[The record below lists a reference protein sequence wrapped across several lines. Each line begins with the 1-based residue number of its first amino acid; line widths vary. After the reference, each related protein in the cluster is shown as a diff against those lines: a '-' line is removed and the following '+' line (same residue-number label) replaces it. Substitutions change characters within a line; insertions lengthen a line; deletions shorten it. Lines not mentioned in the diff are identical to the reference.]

1 MVYSIPVSG
10 WGIEIA
16 TLRQLP
22 VQALSR
28 TGQSERQQ
36 RALPRALRQSPVTIV
51 AVLII
56 VFWLLAALLA
66 PLLAPYPPLQQDVM
80 NRLTPPDSAHWLG
93 TDPLGRDI
101 LSRIL
106 YGARLSLPVG
116 VAAVMLALVLG
127 TLLGSIAGFLGGR
140 ADEVVMRLTD
150 LMLAFPT
157 VILAMVITAALG
169 AGVRNAIIAIMV
181 AWWPTYARNVRGLV
195 LATRHR
201 EFVLAAQ
208 ALGATRTRMFVHHVL
223 PSTISPLVILGT
235 LDLGHAIL
243 TFAALSF
250 LGLGP
255 PPDLPEWGSM
265 IATGRSYFDQWW
277 IGAFPGLAIL
287 SVALACNIVG
297 DSLRDALDPRYR
309 NQ

>member
-1 MVYSIPVSG
+1 MVCSIPVSG

-16 TLRQLP
+16 TLRQLA
-22 VQALSR
+22 VQALPRGAQHSW
-28 TGQSERQQ
+28 QK
-36 RALPRALRQSPVTIV
+36 RALPRALRQSPVMIV

-56 VFWLLAALLA
+56 VFWLLAS
-66 PLLAPYPPLQQDVM
+66 LLAPYPPLEQDVM
-80 NRLTPPDSAHWLG
+80 SRLAPPNSAHWLG

-116 VAAVMLALVLG
+116 VAAVLLALALG

-140 ADEVVMRLTD
+140 ADEVVMRITD

-309 NQ
+309 NR

>member
-1 MVYSIPVSG
+1 VAFAIVIG
-10 WGIEIA
+10 WV
-16 TLRQLP
+16 L
-22 VQALSR
+22 
-28 TGQSERQQ
+28 
-36 RALPRALRQSPVTIV
+36 V
-51 AVLII
+51 AI
-56 VFWLLAALLA
+56 LA

-80 NRLTPPDSAHWLG
+80 SRLDPPSNEHWLG

-101 LSRIL
+101 LSRII
-106 YGARLSLPVG
+106 YGSRLSLPVG
-116 VAAVMLALVLG
+116 VAAVALALVLG
-127 TLLGSIAGFLGGR
+127 TLLGSVAGFLGGR
-140 ADEVVMRLTD
+140 TDEVVMRLTD

-195 LATRHR
+195 LATRNR
-201 EFVLAAQ
+201 EFVHAAHS
-208 ALGATRTRMFVHHVL
+208 LGATRPRIFLYHIL
-223 PSTISPLVILGT
+223 PSTISPLVVLGT

-287 SVALACNIVG
+287 SVALAFNIVG
-297 DSLRDALDPRYR
+297 DTLRDILDPRSR
-309 NQ
+309 IR

>member
-1 MVYSIPVSG
+1 VTSG
-10 WGIEIA
+10 AW
-16 TLRQLP
+16 R
-22 VQALSR
+22 SR
-28 TGQSERQQ
+28 LTP
-36 RALPRALRQSPVTIV
+36 ALPRWRTSPVAILALGIV
-51 AVLII
+51 IGWVLI
-56 VFWLLAALLA
+56 ALLA

-80 NRLTPPDSAHWLG
+80 SRLAPPSNEHLLG
-93 TDPLGRDI
+93 TDPLGRDV

-106 YGARLSLPVG
+106 YGSRISLPVG
-116 VAAVMLALVLG
+116 VAAVVLALVLG
-127 TLLGSIAGFLGGR
+127 TLLGSVAGFLGGR
-140 ADEVVMRLTD
+140 ADEVVMRITD

-169 AGVRNAIIAIMV
+169 AGVRNAIIAIMI

-195 LATRHR
+195 LATRNR
-201 EFVLAAQ
+201 EFVHAAHS
-208 ALGATRTRMFVHHVL
+208 LGATRPRIFLYHIL
-223 PSTISPLVILGT
+223 PSTISPLVVLGT

-287 SVALACNIVG
+287 SVALAFNIVG
-297 DSLRDALDPRYR
+297 DTLRDLLDPRYR
-309 NQ
+309 AR

>member
-1 MVYSIPVSG
+1 M
-10 WGIEIA
+10 
-16 TLRQLP
+16 TRRR
-22 VQALSR
+22 SR
-28 TGQSERQQ
+28 LT
-36 RALPRALRQSPVTIV
+36 RALPRALRQSPLTIV
-51 AVLII
+51 LCLVI
-56 VFWLLAALLA
+56 VFWVLVALLA

-80 NRLTPPDSAHWLG
+80 NRLAPPSSAHWLG

-106 YGARLSLPVG
+106 YGARLSIPVG
-116 VAAVMLALVLG
+116 VAAVLLALVLG
-127 TLLGSIAGFLGGR
+127 TLLGSVAGFLGGR
-140 ADEVVMRLTD
+140 VDEVVMRITD

-201 EFVLAAQ
+201 EFVLAAH
-208 ALGATRTRMFVHHVL
+208 ALGATRPRMFLYHVL

-243 TFAALSF
+243 TFAA
-250 LGLGP
+250 P
-255 PPDLPEWGSM
+255 QLPRAGTAAR
-265 IATGRSYFDQWW
+265 ICRNGGR
-277 IGAFPGLAIL
+277 
-287 SVALACNIVG
+287 
-297 DSLRDALDPRYR
+297 
-309 NQ
+309 

>member
-1 MVYSIPVSG
+1 
-10 WGIEIA
+10 
-16 TLRQLP
+16 LQR
-22 VQALSR
+22 SR
-28 TGQSERQQ
+28 VRL
-36 RALPRALRQSPVTIV
+36 ALPRAVHQSPVAIV
-51 AVLII
+51 ALGIVVLWIGI
-56 VFWLLAALLA
+56 ALLA
-66 PLLAPYPPLQQDVM
+66 PVLSPYPPLQQDVM
-80 NRLTPPDSAHWLG
+80 HRLAPPNAEHWLG

-106 YGARLSLPVG
+106 FGSRLSLPVG
-116 VAAVMLALVLG
+116 VAAVLLALVLG

-140 ADEVVMRLTD
+140 VDEVLMRATD

-195 LATRHR
+195 LATRDR
-201 EFVLAAQ
+201 EFVLAAR
-208 ALGATRTRMFVHHVL
+208 ALGATRSRMFLHHVL

-255 PPDLPEWGSM
+255 PPDQPEWGSM
-265 IATGRSYFDQWW
+265 IASGRSYFDQWW

-297 DSLRDALDPRYR
+297 DSLRDFFDPRYR
-309 NQ
+309 NR

>member
-1 MVYSIPVSG
+1 MP
-10 WGIEIA
+10 
-16 TLRQLP
+16 
-22 VQALSR
+22 
-28 TGQSERQQ
+28 
-36 RALPRALRQSPVTIV
+36 ALPRWQASPLAVVAFAIV
-51 AVLII
+51 IGWVLIAI
-56 VFWLLAALLA
+56 LA
-66 PLLAPYPPLQQDVM
+66 PILAPYPPLQQDVM
-80 NRLTPPDSAHWLG
+80 SRLDPPSGEHWLG

-101 LSRIL
+101 LSRII
-106 YGARLSLPVG
+106 YGSRLSLPVG
-116 VAAVMLALVLG
+116 VAAVALALVLG
-127 TLLGSIAGFLGGR
+127 TLLGSVAGFLGGR
-140 ADEVVMRLTD
+140 TDEVVMRLTD

-195 LATRHR
+195 LATRNR
-201 EFVLAAQ
+201 EFVHAAHS
-208 ALGATRTRMFVHHVL
+208 LGATRPRIFLYHIL
-223 PSTISPLVILGT
+223 PSTISPLVVLGT

-287 SVALACNIVG
+287 SVALAFNIVG
-297 DSLRDALDPRYR
+297 DTLRDLLDPRSR
-309 NQ
+309 IR

>member
-1 MVYSIPVSG
+1 VPRLPS
-10 WGIEIA
+10 A
-16 TLRQLP
+16 LRRSRL
-22 VQALSR
+22 AL
-28 TGQSERQQ
+28 
-36 RALPRALRQSPVTIV
+36 ALPLMQSPVAVV
-51 AVLII
+51 ALLVVVLW
-56 VFWLLAALLA
+56 VLLALLA
-66 PLLAPYPPLQQDVM
+66 PVIAPYPPLEQDVM
-80 NRLTPPDSAHWLG
+80 KRLAPPSGEHWLG

-116 VAAVMLALVLG
+116 VAAVLLALALG
-127 TLLGSIAGFLGGR
+127 TLLGSVAGFLGGR
-140 ADEVVMRLTD
+140 TDEVIMRATD

-169 AGVRNAIIAIMV
+169 AGVRNAVLAIMV

-201 EFVLAAQ
+201 EFVLAAE
-208 ALGATRTRMFVHHVL
+208 AIGATRPRIFLHHIL

-277 IGAFPGLAIL
+277 IGMFPGLAIL
-287 SVALACNIVG
+287 SVVLAFNIVG
-297 DSLRDALDPRYR
+297 DGLRDLLDPRYR
-309 NQ
+309 NR

>member
-1 MVYSIPVSG
+1 
-10 WGIEIA
+10 
-16 TLRQLP
+16 
-22 VQALSR
+22 
-28 TGQSERQQ
+28 
-36 RALPRALRQSPVTIV
+36 V
-51 AVLII
+51 AVVALGI
-56 VFWLLAALLA
+56 VFGWVLIALLA

-80 NRLTPPDSAHWLG
+80 SRLAPPSAEHLLG
-93 TDPLGRDI
+93 TDPLGRDV

-106 YGARLSLPVG
+106 FGSRVSLPVG
-116 VAAVMLALVLG
+116 VAAVALALVFG
-127 TLLGSIAGFLGGR
+127 TLLGSVAGFLGGR
-140 ADEVVMRLTD
+140 VDEIVMRITD

-195 LATRHR
+195 LATRNR
-201 EFVLAAQ
+201 EFVQAAH
-208 ALGATRTRMFVHHVL
+208 ALGATKPRIFLYHIL
-223 PSTISPLVILGT
+223 PSTISPLVVLGT

-287 SVALACNIVG
+287 SVALAFNIVG
-297 DSLRDALDPRYR
+297 DTLRDLLDPRSR
-309 NQ
+309 AR

>member
-1 MVYSIPVSG
+1 V
-10 WGIEIA
+10 
-16 TLRQLP
+16 
-22 VQALSR
+22 AL
-28 TGQSERQQ
+28 GVL
-36 RALPRALRQSPVTIV
+36 ALWVLVAL
-51 AVLII
+51 
-56 VFWLLAALLA
+56 FA

-80 NRLTPPDSAHWLG
+80 SRLAPPSAAHWFG

-101 LSRIL
+101 LSRTL
-106 YGARLSLPVG
+106 YGSRLSIPVG
-116 VAAVMLALVLG
+116 VAAVVLALVLG
-127 TLLGSIAGFLGGR
+127 SFLGSAAGFLGGR
-140 ADEVVMRLTD
+140 SDEAVMRLTD

-169 AGVRNAIIAIMV
+169 AGVRNAIIAIMI
-181 AWWPTYARNVRGLV
+181 AWWPSYARNVRGLV

-201 EFVLAAQ
+201 EFVVAAH
-208 ALGATRTRMFVHHVL
+208 ALGATRARIFRYHIL

-235 LDLGHAIL
+235 LDMGHAIL
-243 TFAALSF
+243 TFATLSF

-277 IGAFPGLAIL
+277 IGTFPGLAIL

-297 DSLRDALDPRYR
+297 DSLRDLLDPRYR
-309 NQ
+309 RR

>member
-1 MVYSIPVSG
+1 M
-10 WGIEIA
+10 
-16 TLRQLP
+16 
-22 VQALSR
+22 
-28 TGQSERQQ
+28 
-36 RALPRALRQSPVTIV
+36 RQSPVAAVAAAVILFWIV
-51 AVLII
+51 VALASPLIS
-56 VFWLLAALLA
+56 
-66 PLLAPYPPLQQDVM
+66 PYPPLAQDVM
-80 NRLTPPDSAHWLG
+80 NRLAPPSAAHWLG

-101 LSRIL
+101 LSRIIF
-106 YGARLSLPVG
+106 GSRLSIPVG
-116 VAAVMLALVLG
+116 VAAVLLALVLG
-127 TLLGSIAGFLGGR
+127 TLLGSIAGFIGGR
-140 ADEVVMRLTD
+140 VDEGIMRATD

-201 EFVLAAQ
+201 EFVLAAH
-208 ALGATRTRMFVHHVL
+208 ALGATRPRIFLRYIL

-243 TFAALSF
+243 TFATLSF
-250 LGLGP
+250 LGLGA
-255 PPDLPEWGSM
+255 PPDVPEWGSM
-265 IATGRSYFDQWW
+265 IATGRSYFEQWW

-309 NQ
+309 NR

>member
-1 MVYSIPVSG
+1 MP
-10 WGIEIA
+10 
-16 TLRQLP
+16 
-22 VQALSR
+22 
-28 TGQSERQQ
+28 
-36 RALPRALRQSPVTIV
+36 ALPRRHASPLAVVAFAIV
-51 AVLII
+51 IGWVLVAI
-56 VFWLLAALLA
+56 LA
-66 PLLAPYPPLQQDVM
+66 PLLAPYPPLLQDVM
-80 NRLTPPDSAHWLG
+80 SRLDPPSDKHWLG

-101 LSRIL
+101 LSRII
-106 YGARLSLPVG
+106 YGSRLSLPVG
-116 VAAVMLALVLG
+116 VAAVALALVLG
-127 TLLGSIAGFLGGR
+127 TLLGSVAGFLGGR
-140 ADEVVMRLTD
+140 TDEVVMRLTD

-195 LATRHR
+195 LATRNR
-201 EFVLAAQ
+201 EFVHAAHS
-208 ALGATRTRMFVHHVL
+208 LGATRPRIFLYHIL
-223 PSTISPLVILGT
+223 PSTISPLVVLGT

-297 DSLRDALDPRYR
+297 DSLRDLLDPRYR
-309 NQ
+309 NL